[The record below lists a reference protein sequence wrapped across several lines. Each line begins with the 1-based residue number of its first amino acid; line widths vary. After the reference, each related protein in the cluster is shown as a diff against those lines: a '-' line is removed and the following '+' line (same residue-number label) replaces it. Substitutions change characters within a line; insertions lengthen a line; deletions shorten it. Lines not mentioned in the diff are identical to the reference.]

1 MGLVFL
7 IVIGGMLGW
16 LAAIIFCAE
25 SGNGRLRN
33 ILVGI
38 AGALA
43 TGLAVIPLI
52 GGSTLL
58 EGHYRVDSLLLALTG
73 SVLLLLT
80 VNLFRDW
87 KLG

>member
-16 LAAIIFCAE
+16 LAAIIVRAE
-25 SGNGRLRN
+25 SDTARLRN

-43 TGLAVIPLI
+43 TGLAVIPLK
-52 GGSTLL
+52 GVSYTTTFALSWLKGST
-58 EGHYRVDSLLLALTG
+58 EPALG
-73 SVLLLLT
+73 QLIGIVK
-80 VNLFRDW
+80 DMAH
-87 KLG
+87 